1 MKTKSPL
8 TKNEIIKDFKTGNL
22 FIYFFIFLGIIGV
35 GSGIG
40 ALFFLP
46 LLSLLFIPAFGIFFI
61 YLPLKMQKKA
71 NEDLSSIQN
80 DNFQVIEDRILEKDH
95 KITSHKDKDGDLDYR
110 DSYYIVGVKT
120 DNSFPI
126 SEDEYKELKTGDF
139 FYYGCINHDSFTRE
153 FLASEWYVDPSLQ
166 PLFVPWSKDDEELF
180 VKKTA
185 ATENQ

>member
-22 FIYFFIFLGIIGV
+22 SIYIVIFGGIIGV
-35 GSGIG
+35 GLGIA

-46 LLSLLFIPAFGIFFI
+46 LFSLFSIPTFGFFFI
-61 YLPLKMQKKA
+61 YLPLKMQKKD

-80 DNFQVIEDRILEKDH
+80 DNFQVIEDRILKKDH
-95 KITSHKDKDGDLDYR
+95 KITSHEDKDGDLHYR

-120 DNSFPI
+120 DNSFYI

-139 FYYGCINHDSFTRE
+139 FYYACINHDSFTSK

-185 ATENQ
+185 KIENQ

>member
-22 FIYFFIFLGIIGV
+22 FIYFLIFIGIIGV
-35 GSGIG
+35 GLGIA

-46 LLSLLFIPAFGIFFI
+46 LISLLFIPGFGFFFI

-80 DNFQVIEDRILEKDH
+80 DNFQVIEDRILKKDH

-120 DNSFPI
+120 KIPFSI

-139 FYYGCINHDSFTRE
+139 FYYGCINHDSFPSKY
-153 FLASEWYVDPSLQ
+153 LASEWYVDPSLQ

-185 ATENQ
+185 AMENQ